1 MHRLAH
7 VHSGRTQRLRGL
19 WVFLEVQ
26 SLKHDE
32 TKPRRLLKAPR
43 SEMKAFVSVSPEHS
57 AAEPLARHHDQ
68 AGMHTWESQA
78 LDLILPEYGRF
89 GVSMCMEGTLRPF
102 TARQGLGGAGLR
114 RAPFLRS

>member
-1 MHRLAH
+1 M
-7 VHSGRTQRLRGL
+7 
-19 WVFLEVQ
+19 
-26 SLKHDE
+26 
-32 TKPRRLLKAPR
+32 
-43 SEMKAFVSVSPEHS
+43 SVSPEHS